1 MLTGRPAQRLVDHN
15 LLASTS
21 VVLVPPLAVP
31 DSLVAVPDSL
41 VAVPAS
47 LLPVPAS
54 PVPVPPSP
62 VALPLSPMVATPSS
76 PIVAVPS
83 SPGPVPASEPR
94 AMTLNVAPTR
104 GSSTLNTSDPAQPAV
119 GPVTLPATT

>member
-62 VALPLSPMVATPSS
+62 VALPLSPMVPSRVRPAAIDTRRRVVGS
-76 PIVAVPS
+76 QRRCCRSAPVDGSICDGKRFHDAWGRGREK
-83 SPGPVPASEPR
+83 GPRFRWR
-94 AMTLNVAPTR
+94 A
-104 GSSTLNTSDPAQPAV
+104 
-119 GPVTLPATT
+119 